1 MRRIGPALALA
12 ASLVAGAGSASAG
25 GFLFVPPLRV
35 DAAPVSMM
43 TGGDAVTGWH
53 LLVGVHWA
61 SLSPGWKTG
70 FDVGVGYVR
79 DRFGPAAGPPLA
91 AYRLAEDEA
100 VREAPDLEVQGFYL
114 ELADRLPGSGR
125 FHRGWL
131 AARGEVL
138 FGSVDGQLHAGA
150 GVVGRASWELF
161 ANLAGGGNNGGVVGA
176 AALGTFLEVGFKWLP
191 DGRPTFQSLAGV
203 SARLPLIIAAN

>member
-53 LLVGVHWA
+53 VLVGAHWA

-70 FDVGVGYVR
+70 FDLGVGYVR
-79 DRFGPAAGPPLA
+79 DRFGPEAGPPLA
-91 AYRLAEDEA
+91 AYRLGEDKAVPEA
-100 VREAPDLEVQGFYL
+100 ADLEVQGFYL
-114 ELADRLPGSGR
+114 EVADRIAGSGR
-125 FHRGWL
+125 YHRGWL

-138 FGSVDGQLHAGA
+138 FGSVDGQLKAG
-150 GVVGRASWELF
+150 GGLVGRASWEIF
-161 ANLAGGGNNGGVVGA
+161 GGVAGGASNGGVVGV
-176 AALGTFLEVGFKWLP
+176 LGLGGFVELGLKWLP

-203 SARLPLIIAAN
+203 SARLPLIIAGN